1 MSEKKIFEVTAE
13 NKAKA
18 TQLRIFAFISWLV
31 AIGIEIFAIFKLIRV
46 SNIDDNLMWIIIALV
61 VMLAL
66 TITGSLL
73 WKKSNRLDPAS
84 EAQPVKFFIQNQL
97 GVIMS
102 ILAFA
107 PIVVLIFMNKDASK
121 KTKGI
126 AGAVAALALV
136 IAGVASADFDP
147 PSIEKYTEQ
156 INAQSSAVKK
166 LTDKDHVYWTPAG
179 NKLHLYDDCQH
190 IRNSDVSDGTVK
202 DAWEARGIDN
212 NEICKTCE
220 NRVIRERDLPKDI
233 LDDISLD
240 EAVNL
245 LE

>member
-13 NKAKA
+13 NKGKA
-18 TQLRIFAFISWLV
+18 TQLRIFAFIAWLV
-31 AIGIEIFAIFKLIRV
+31 AIGIEVFAIFKLIRV
-46 SNIDDNLMWIIIALV
+46 SNIDDNLMWIIIALI

-107 PIVVLIFMNKDASK
+107 PIVILIFSNKDASK

-136 IAGVASADFDP
+136 IAGVASADFAP

-156 INAQSSAVKK
+156 INAQTDTVKR
-166 LTDKDHVYWTPAG
+166 LTNNDHVYWATASG
-179 NKLHLYDDCQH
+179 ARLHLFEDCQH
-190 IRNSDVSDGTVK
+190 LKNSK
-202 DAWEARGIDN
+202 DIGQGSVEEAWDARKIGD

-220 NRVIRERDLPKDI
+220 NRAIREKDLPEDI
-233 LDDISLD
+233 LDDIP
-240 EAVNL
+240 
-245 LE
+245 LEDAA